1 MKNNYEGLPVSKN
14 EIVTVAFEDLTSEGL
29 GVAKVDGYPLFVVDG
44 LPGETATIKV
54 TKLGKSYGFA
64 RMVERLTT
72 SEDRIPTTDVLG
84 TRVGTMPLQH
94 MRYSAQLAF
103 KQNMVVQD
111 LKRIAKLPNIK
122 VHETIGMGNPWGYR
136 NKAQIPVRGNK
147 EGKLVTGFFRKGTH
161 ELIPMEN
168 FHIQDPKIDEAIV
181 KVRDILQEYGIKPY
195 DEKKNIGNIRHI
207 MVRRGYYTGEMMI
220 VLVTRTAKLFPLSKI
235 IPDIREALPEVV
247 SIIQNV
253 NPRRTNVILG
263 EENIALFGE
272 DVYHDTLLGHTFAI
286 SSKSFYQIN
295 PTQTETLYSLA
306 LDAAKLTGKETVIDA
321 FCGIGT
327 ISLALAEKAEHIFGM
342 EIVPDAIEMAKRN
355 AEENNISN
363 VTFEV
368 GAAEELLPQWAEKG
382 MTADVIVVD
391 PPRKGLDPAFIDAAV
406 EINPS
411 RIVYVSGNPATL
423 ARDLALFDEKG
434 FKATEVQ
441 PVDLFPQTLH
451 VECVVMLENVNK

>member
-1 MKNNYEGLPVSKN
+1 MKNNYEGLPVAKN
-14 EIVTVAFEDLTSEGL
+14 EILTAAFEDLTSEGL

-64 RMVERLTT
+64 RIVERLTT

-122 VHETIGMGNPWGYR
+122 VHETIGMSNPWGYR
-136 NKAQIPVRGNK
+136 NKAQIPVRGK
-147 EGKLVTGFFRKGTH
+147 DGKLVTGFFRKGTH

-168 FHIQDPKIDEAIV
+168 FHIQDPKIDEAII

-195 DEKKNIGNIRHI
+195 DERKNIGNIRHI

-247 SIIQNV
+247 SIVQNV

-263 EENIALFGE
+263 EENIVLYGE

-295 PTQTETLYSLA
+295 PKQTEELYSLA
-306 LDAAKLTGKETVIDA
+306 LEAAKLTGKETVVDA
-321 FCGIGT
+321 YCGIGT
-327 ISLALAEKAEHIFGM
+327 ISLALADKAEHVFAM

-382 MTADVIVVD
+382 VKADVILVD
-391 PPRKGLDPAFIDAAV
+391 PPRKGLEPSFIDAAV
-406 EINPS
+406 EMNPD
-411 RIVYVSGNPATL
+411 RIVYVSCNPSTL

-434 FKATEVQ
+434 FKATEVT

-451 VECVVMLENVNK
+451 VECVVALENVNK

>member
-1 MKNNYEGLPVSKN
+1 MKKNYEAPPVVKN
-14 EIVTVAFEDLTSEGL
+14 DKLTVTFEDLTSEGL
-29 GVAKVDGYPLFVVDG
+29 GVAKVDGFPLFVVDG
-44 LPGETATIKV
+44 LPGEKAQVKV
-54 TKLGKSYGFA
+54 TKVGKTYGYA
-64 RMVERLTT
+64 RIEERLTT
-72 SEDRIPTTDVLG
+72 SQDRIPTIDVLG

-103 KQNMVVQD
+103 KQNMVAQD

-122 VHETIGMGNPWGYR
+122 VHETIGMSNPWGYR
-136 NKAQIPVRGNK
+136 NKAQIPVRGK
-147 EGKLVTGFFRKGTH
+147 DGKLVTGFFRKGTH

-195 DEKKNIGNIRHI
+195 DERKNIGNIRHI
-207 MVRRGYYTGEMMI
+207 MIRRGYYTGEMMI

-247 SIIQNV
+247 SIVQNV
-253 NPRRTNVILG
+253 NPKRTNVILG
-263 EENIALFGE
+263 EENIVLYGE
-272 DVYHDTLLGHTFAI
+272 DVYHDNLLGHKFAI

-295 PTQTETLYSLA
+295 PTQTEKLYQLA
-306 LDAAKLTGKETVIDA
+306 VDAAQLTGKETVVDA
-321 FCGIGT
+321 YCGIGT
-327 ISLALAEKAEHIFGM
+327 ISLALAEKAEHVFAM

-368 GAAEELLPQWAEKG
+368 GAAEELLPKWAENDVK
-382 MTADVIVVD
+382 ADVIVVD
-391 PPRKGLDPAFIDAAV
+391 PPRKGLEASFIDAAV
-406 EINPS
+406 AMNPE
-411 RIVYVSGNPATL
+411 RIVYVSCNPATL
-423 ARDLALFDEKG
+423 ARDLAIFDEKG
-434 FKATEVQ
+434 YKATEAQ

-451 VECVVMLENVNK
+451 VETVVMMEKAN